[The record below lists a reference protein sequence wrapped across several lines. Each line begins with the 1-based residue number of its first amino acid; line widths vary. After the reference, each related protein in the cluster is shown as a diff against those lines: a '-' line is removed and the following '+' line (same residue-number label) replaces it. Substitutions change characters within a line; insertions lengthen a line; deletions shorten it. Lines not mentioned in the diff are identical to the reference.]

1 MLGLVALM
9 VSPTTPATSGLL
21 APGHDDAG
29 AALRFPVAA
38 AAPAS
43 RAVLEGVIGATHRAQ
58 GNRPMLLLLVAVLAA
73 LGADLFRRPLRRFGH
88 RSSRIVCVTLWT
100 FRGRAPPAS

>member
-9 VSPTTPATSGLL
+9 VLPSTPATGGSL
-21 APGHDDAG
+21 APGHHDAG

-43 RAVLEGVIGATHRAQ
+43 PAVLESVMGVTHRAQ
-58 GNRPMLLLLVAVLAA
+58 GNRSVLLLVAVLAA